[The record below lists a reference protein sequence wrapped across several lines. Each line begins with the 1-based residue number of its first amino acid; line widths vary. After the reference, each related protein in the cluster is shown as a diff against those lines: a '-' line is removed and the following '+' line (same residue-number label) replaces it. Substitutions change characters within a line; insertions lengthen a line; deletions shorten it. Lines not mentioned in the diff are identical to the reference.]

1 MPRPDDNYGSYGSV
15 PTVQNQGVS
24 RASLSVK
31 ASPDAFGENV
41 GEAVS
46 GLGKQAQEIN
56 DHFAQVVTEA
66 KVNDDYA
73 NKYIPAATQLKNQY
87 DSLRGQDKV
96 GGYEKYINDLEG
108 LNKQFTTAQPGMVG
122 QTSMQGLVN
131 RYTIGERTSAQ
142 SGLVSSQKEFA
153 DKAAGDLII
162 ANNGL
167 AAQNYKNP
175 ELVDS
180 IEQQNDNHVLI
191 RHIDNG
197 HDPNDPASQS
207 VIADT
212 QKGIRGQM
220 ASGMIKTAINSG
232 DAESANFFRSRYASV
247 IPGYEKLVMDNA
259 LHDENIKQTGNNAV
273 RALTSGK
280 PIPDAVGAPA
290 AKVQALVANT
300 AKTSTV
306 NPNHALTVLRIESA
320 NGQNVG
326 ARGTLGQDKESAGKS
341 LDEQAKALCDNLKS
355 ASDRASQV
363 LGRPAEGWE
372 AYAVYQQGAGGG
384 AALLQADRS
393 AKAID
398 VLGPLYKNPKD
409 ALAAINGNGGNSTM
423 TVGDFT
429 DHIKQLWTD
438 NEKRANCDFGN
449 AEEPG
454 KAILKPHETT
464 GETVQPGAT
473 PTQAW
478 LNFEKKYPGMQAQID
493 AIPNYEVKA
502 GVKKYI
508 EEKRQEYSRAATAYK
523 NVLVNQ
529 AAQLAAKPEFT
540 SVDQIPAEMRAAL
553 ATDSPHTLNYL
564 QTKAEDNL
572 NKASGANT
580 KDQREYGA
588 KFYELFNRVHS
599 SSDIKINTV
608 SELQKYVGPQG
619 GLTISGYD
627 KLENELK
634 KSNNPETASEGQAK
648 KLFYEY
654 AKKRIA
660 PYATSDKQAF
670 NDFFIQSELAYQKG
684 ISAGKTPAQLLTSTS
699 PDYLGLAIPQF
710 APTQTQLMGA
720 KIDNNKLEATQIAEE
735 VQKFNTMNPTLF
747 PEYYK
752 NAKDALLKPGID
764 EATKKK
770 YTNTLLNLEI
780 VAARRGL
787 AKPKQSVLMAE

>member
-1 MPRPDDNYGSYGSV
+1 MPRRDDDYGTYGSV

-24 RASLSVK
+24 RASLNVK
-31 ASPDAFGENV
+31 ASSDAFGANI
-41 GEAVS
+41 GEATA
-46 GLGKQAQEIN
+46 GAGKQVQEISN
-56 DHFAQVVTEA
+56 HFAQVVTEA

-73 NKYIPAATQLKNQY
+73 NKYIPAATQLKTQY

-96 GGYEKYINDLEG
+96 GGYEKYLSELGN
-108 LNKQFTTAQPGMVG
+108 LNKQFTEAQPGMIG

-131 RYTIGERTSAQ
+131 RYTMGETTSAK
-142 SGLVSSQKEFA
+142 SGLVASQKEFA

-167 AAQNYKNP
+167 AAQNYRNP

-191 RHIDNG
+191 QHIDNG
-197 HDPNDPASQS
+197 HDPNDPVSQS
-207 VIADT
+207 VITDT
-212 QKGIRGQM
+212 QNGIRGQM

-247 IPGYEKLVMDNA
+247 IPGYEKLAMDNA
-259 LHDENIKQTGNNAV
+259 IHDENIKQTGNNAV
-273 RALTSGK
+273 QAITSGK

-290 AKVQALVANT
+290 ANVQALVADT
-300 AKTSTV
+300 AKSSTV

-320 NGQNVG
+320 DGQNVG

-372 AYAVYQQGAGGG
+372 AYAVYQQGSGGG

-409 ALAAINGNGGNSTM
+409 ALSAITGNGGNSTM
-423 TVGDFT
+423 TVGDLT
-429 DHIKQLWTD
+429 DHIKQVWAD

-449 AEEPG
+449 AEKPSEV
-454 KAILKPHETT
+454 IMKPHITN

-473 PTQAW
+473 PVQSW

-493 AIPNYEVKA
+493 NIPNNEVRA

-508 EEKRQEYSRAATAYK
+508 EEKRQEYSRSATAYK

-529 AAQLAAKPEFT
+529 AGQLAVRSDFT
-540 SVDQIPAEMRAAL
+540 SMDQVPAEMRAAL
-553 ATDSPHTLNYL
+553 ATDSPNTLTYL
-564 QTKAEDNL
+564 QTRAEDNL
-572 NKASGANT
+572 NKASGAVT

-599 SSDIKINTV
+599 SSDARIN
-608 SELQKYVGPQG
+608 SIAELQKYVGADG

-627 KLENELK
+627 KLSKEVAGKSTPDGEAEGLMKKQFFANAKAQISGTDEALHMKDPKGDEAYLRFMAQALTSYEKGKSEGKAAMNLLNPDSPDYIGKSISSFKRPMSEVMADLTQDTLELDVDTPDGLK
-634 KSNNPETASEGQAK
+634 KAV
-648 KLFYEY
+648 
-654 AKKRIA
+654 
-660 PYATSDKQAF
+660 
-670 NDFFIQSELAYQKG
+670 
-684 ISAGKTPAQLLTSTS
+684 SAGKMKRQVA
-699 PDYLGLAIPQF
+699 
-710 APTQTQLMGA
+710 
-720 KIDNNKLEATQIAEE
+720 EQIAI
-735 VQKFNTMNPTLF
+735 KKGYIRAP
-747 PEYYK
+747 
-752 NAKDALLKPGID
+752 DAVTVP
-764 EATKKK
+764 
-770 YTNTLLNLEI
+770 
-780 VAARRGL
+780 L
-787 AKPKQSVLMAE
+787 AE